1 MRDSAALRLTAAQ
14 KGGSRVTLG
23 VLPRWFARCDDRA
36 RKHPS
41 RQQELSMSS
50 PTLPSPRRVL
60 TGRSAA
66 IGLGL
71 AVAGAGVA
79 HAAAAAKTYVVSSF
93 VEPARPGLAVTGPLG
108 KTFVAVEGARVVVPG
123 NWQKLS
129 APAGKVRFLGPRS
142 TSCRYRIAFTAK
154 SRLAAPADPVA
165 YVTAALPAAS
175 APYLLDSGVHGTRAF
190 RVVRRRTAGQVRV
203 DALFATVLTRRADIA
218 PAGQVAWG
226 EIHVVATSRPGDEC
240 HSGTYRQTL
249 GPQIGDAL
257 ATARVRLRFVRPAG

>member
-1 MRDSAALRLTAAQ
+1 M
-14 KGGSRVTLG
+14 
-23 VLPRWFARCDDRA
+23 
-36 RKHPS
+36 
-41 RQQELSMSS
+41 
-50 PTLPSPRRVL
+50 L

-66 IGLGL
+66 IGLAL
-71 AVAGAGVA
+71 AVAGAGAA
-79 HAAAAAKTYVVSSF
+79 HAAGKSYAVASF
-93 VEPARPGLAVTGPLG
+93 VEPASPGLRVTGPLG

-123 NWQKLS
+123 DWQKLS
-129 APAGKVRFLGPRS
+129 APAGGLRFLGSRN

-154 SRLAAPADPVA
+154 SRLGAPADPVA

-175 APYLLDSGVHGTRAF
+175 APYLLDSGVHGGRAF
-190 RVVRRRTAGQVRV
+190 RVVRRRTTGQVRV

-240 HSGTYRQTL
+240 HSGTYRDTL

-257 ATARVRLRFVRPAG
+257 ATARVRLRFVKPAR